1 MKSSSGLALLCAG
14 ALAVVATVAAGTAQ
28 PSGGL
33 VLPQDK
39 GPAQVDVS
47 DYPSNIQADYKVVE
61 KQCAKCHTLA
71 RALNTSMPASFWARY
86 VGTVMK
92 KPEYG
97 ISLEDANKIY
107 EFLAY
112 DQAVRKD
119 RTRGLY
125 PALTEDEL
133 QQLKEKQGK

>member
-1 MKSSSGLALLCAG
+1 MTSSSKLTMLCAAALVAAA
-14 ALAVVATVAAGTAQ
+14 ALAAAPPQ
-28 PSGGL
+28 PPGGP

-39 GPAQVDVS
+39 GPAQLDVT

-61 KQCAKCHTLA
+61 KQCGKCHTLV
-71 RALNTSMPASFWARY
+71 RCLNTSMPASFWARY
-86 VGTVMK
+86 VGTAMK

-97 ISLEDANKIY
+97 ISLDDANKIY

-119 RTRGLY
+119 RTQGLY

-133 QQLKEKQGK
+133 QQLREKQGK